1 MHFDRLCDEVP
12 YWLLDFWG
20 SSEDL
25 NLFELIPQDLTI
37 VRGQLAS
44 R

>member
-1 MHFDRLCDEVP
+1 MNFDRLRDEVP
-12 YWLLDFWG
+12 DRLLDFWG
-20 SSEDL
+20 SPEDL
-25 NLFELIPQDLTI
+25 NLFVLIPQDLTI